1 MTSYRAANEQ
11 MGMAYRDVW
20 TTAYVNDLPD
30 SSFLYIAPGGTK
42 TAGKTDG
49 AHRYF
54 PVKDASGKVDLPH
67 LKNALA
73 RIPQASSIP
82 AAARM
87 EAMTKAKGM
96 AKGTSIGGP
105 PGTYEGS
112 AGSGRANDDE
122 SIFDQMPMAPLLKKK
137 NAGAAMAQ
145 MMGINSTPPPTVEV
159 RSFEAVLELRADGE
173 GRTLVGRA
181 VPYGEVA
188 DIPEGR
194 ERFLYGA
201 FARQLAAGP
210 DILQRVKL
218 FDSHQA
224 RGGQPVGRTAA
235 LSERSDGLYGDWPL
249 YATSKGND
257 ALELIRTGEVTGLSI
272 GFKALSTRRAQDGTL
287 ERTAAHLDH
296 VALTHE
302 PVYNGAA
309 VMTVRSQARPLSSYR
324 TEQQRHHVLI
334 ERLRITI
341 PLTR

>member
-1 MTSYRAANEQ
+1 MCI
-11 MGMAYRDVW
+11 RD
-20 TTAYVNDLPD
+20 
-30 SSFLYIAPGGTK
+30 S
-42 TAGKTDG
+42 
-49 AHRYF
+49 
-54 PVKDASGKVDLPH
+54 

-87 EAMTKAKGM
+87 AAMTKAKNM

-105 PGTYEGS
+105 PGEYSGS

-122 SIFDQMPMAPLLKKK
+122 SIFDQMPMKKK
-137 NAGAAMAQ
+137 NLGAMGQ
-145 MMGINSTPPPTVEV
+145 MMGINSRVPPAVEV
-159 RSFEAVLELRADGE
+159 RSFALELEVRSDGE

-181 VPYGEVA
+181 VPYGQVA
-188 DIPEGR
+188 EIPEGR
-194 ERFLYGA
+194 ERFVFGS
-201 FARQLAAGP
+201 FAKQLNAGP

-218 FDSHQA
+218 FDSHAA

-235 LSERSDGLYGDWPL
+235 LQERSDGLYGEWPL
-249 YATSKGND
+249 YNTSKGND
-257 ALELIRTGEVTGLSI
+257 ALELVRSGEVTGLSV
-272 GFKALSTRRAQDGTL
+272 GFKPISTRRASDGTL
-287 ERTAAHLDH
+287 ERAAAHLDH

-309 VMTVRSQARPLSSYR
+309 VMTVRSVARPLAAYR

-341 PLTR
+341 PLSR

>member
-1 MTSYRAANEQ
+1 MTSYRVANEQ
-11 MGMAYRDVW
+11 MGMEARVVW

-42 TAGKTDG
+42 TNGKTDG

-54 PVKDASGKVDLPH
+54 PVKDSSGKVDMPH

-73 RIPQASSIP
+73 RIPQASTIP

-87 EAMTKAKGM
+87 AAMTKAKNM
-96 AKGTSIGGP
+96 AKGTSVGGP
-105 PGTYEGS
+105 PGEYSGS

-145 MMGINSTPPPTVEV
+145 MMGINSRQPAMVEF
-159 RSFEAVLELRADGE
+159 RSFDAVLELRADGE

-201 FARQLAAGP
+201 FAKQLSAGP
-210 DILQRVKL
+210 DVLQRVKL

-235 LSERSDGLYGDWPL
+235 LSERSDGLYGEWPL

-257 ALELIRTGEVTGLSI
+257 ALELVRSGEVSGLSV
-272 GFKALSTRRAQDGTL
+272 GFKAISTRRASDGTL
-287 ERTAAHLDH
+287 ERAAAHLDH

-309 VMTVRSQARPLSSYR
+309 VMTVRSVARPLAAYR

-341 PLTR
+341 PLSR